1 MLDSATPD
9 LYTQRRLTIEIACDA
24 SVPAGRL
31 YNLAATETSACRY
44 QITGRSSSACGVKD
58 DPFDFP
64 IVVPVVDNAPQKYS
78 TGAVFGYVILGSVLS
93 VFTYAIADRRG
104 WIDPI
109 TRK

>member
-31 YNLAATETSACRY
+31 YNLAATETSVCRY
-44 QITGRSSSACGVKD
+44 LITGRSSSACGAKG
-58 DPFDFP
+58 DPFDN
-64 IVVPVVDNAPQKYS
+64 VPQKYS
-78 TGAVFGYVILGSVLS
+78 SGDVFGYVILGSVLA
-93 VFTYAIADRRG
+93 VVIQFTYAFADQRG